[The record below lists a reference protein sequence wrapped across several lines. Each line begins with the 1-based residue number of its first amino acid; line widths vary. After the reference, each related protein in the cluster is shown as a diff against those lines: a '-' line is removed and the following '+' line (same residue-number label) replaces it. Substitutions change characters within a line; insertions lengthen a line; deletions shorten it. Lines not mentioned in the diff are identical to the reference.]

1 MAIII
6 HPKRPRGP
14 GKKNK
19 ETNGN
24 VFLIINLIISKR
36 KCIQSLSKKK
46 NWIYKA
52 IQRPT
57 IIRRCIE
64 ENIYLSQL
72 RVYLG
77 CCLFVCCFGRIGI
90 NTCVGSRTYQPPA
103 GREQTTINQVR
114 RSHVL
119 SITTDSQSIRAQH
132 IQNRIVAP
140 RRRRRRRSRPLDGQ
154 SATRLTRNTTDN
166 SSRLTGD
173 TFLYLQRDT
182 HHRQTSRSE
191 RPSIVVRRSVL

>member
-14 GKKNK
+14 GKKKNK

-57 IIRRCIE
+57 IIRRYIE
-64 ENIYLSQL
+64 ENIYLSSTCIFRL
-72 RVYLG
+72 
-77 CCLFVCCFGRIGI
+77 LFVCLLFWSYRNKYLCWLTYVSAASRQRTDHNQSGQTLSRVI
-90 NTCVGSRTYQPPA
+90 N
-103 GREQTTINQVR
+103 N
-114 RSHVL
+114 
-119 SITTDSQSIRAQH
+119 
-132 IQNRIVAP
+132 N
-140 RRRRRRRSRPLDGQ
+140 
-154 SATRLTRNTTDN
+154 
-166 SSRLTGD
+166 
-173 TFLYLQRDT
+173 
-182 HHRQTSRSE
+182 
-191 RPSIVVRRSVL
+191 